1 MMIFQ
6 PEMFGHLG
14 AIPST
19 KHHVLVTSQGVVKTM
34 RLNDV
39 LAWKTLNLEQGTFPT
54 VMLYY
59 G

>member
-19 KHHVLVTSQGVVKTM
+19 KHHVLVTSQGVVK
-34 RLNDV
+34 NY
-39 LAWKTLNLEQGTFPT
+39 AAK
-54 VMLYY
+54 
-59 G
+59 